1 MLSRQDSYVVPKVS
15 QITTHHSDQLRE
27 IIPRWQV
34 EYIQLS
40 KGKFYFSTDFLQIGD
55 FQFGN
60 QIFGASTLTQGQ
72 VPADSFAIAIPQS
85 FLGHS
90 IFLGHEI
97 KCNAMFTSTD
107 TFDFIT
113 GEQFHFF
120 TIMFPLKQIL
130 AHAEAIQCTIE
141 SGKLRFPGMFLASCQ
156 VFNCLNNYLK
166 EIALLVKNQSEQL
179 QDLVNGL
186 VMADIIV
193 SDLLPLFVDVLVA
206 EPAIFLPQQISR
218 YGKIVKEAEAF
229 VRDNIQA
236 PITLKKLCEHLTISQ
251 RSLNYAFQAVYRLS
265 PMEYLKILRLNQVR
279 WALKKSDPTTSQ
291 VTGIANCFGFW
302 HMGQF
307 GVDYKKMF
315 GEMPKTTL
323 ESR

>member
-1 MLSRQDSYVVPKVS
+1 MLSQQDSYSIPKVA
-15 QITTHHSDQLRE
+15 QIETHYSDQLRD

-55 FQFGN
+55 FHFGN
-60 QIFGASTLTQGQ
+60 QFFGASTLSQGQ
-72 VPADSFAIAIPQS
+72 VPADSFAIAIPQI
-85 FLGHS
+85 FLGNS

-120 TIMFPLKQIL
+120 TIMLPLKQIL
-130 AHAEAIQCTIE
+130 AHAEAIQCTID
-141 SGKLRFPGMFLASCQ
+141 SKKLRFPGMILANCQ
-156 VFNCLNNYLK
+156 VFNSLNNYLK

-186 VMADIIV
+186 VMADIV
-193 SDLLPLFVDVLVA
+193 TSDLLPLFVDVLVA
-206 EPAIFLPQQISR
+206 EPAIFLPRPISQ

-229 VRDNIQA
+229 VRDNMQA
-236 PITLKKLCEHLTISQ
+236 PITLQKLCEHLKISQ
-251 RSLNYAFQAVYRLS
+251 RSLNYAFQAVYGLS
-265 PMEYLKILRLNQVR
+265 PMGYLKILRLNQVR
-279 WALKKSDPTTSQ
+279 WALKKAEPSTSL
-291 VTGIANCFGFW
+291 VIGIANCFGFW

-307 GVDYKKMF
+307 GTDYKKMF
-315 GEMPKTTL
+315 GETPKTTL
-323 ESR
+323 ESQ